1 MSDETLV
8 GKHHFA
14 NGWTASVIT
23 HGYGDMHS
31 PYEVWAW
38 HADGRT
44 DDDVQGWL
52 TASAVRVFLREVEA
66 RTD

>member
-8 GKHHFA
+8 GQHHFE
-14 NGWTASVIT
+14 NGWTASVIDN
-23 HGYGDMHS
+23 GYGSETS

-38 HADGRT
+38 HEDGRT
-44 DDDVQGWL
+44 DPDVQGWL
-52 TASAVRVFLREVEA
+52 AASAVRVFLREVEA